1 MLILMKAATNPD
13 AVATVCRAVE
23 ELGLVPHPIPGATRV
38 AIGVTGNTGPVD
50 ETPIRGLPGV
60 VDVIRVT
67 KPYKLTSREMKPDDT
82 VVVVGGIRI
91 GEQRPVVIAGPCS
104 VETREQTIET
114 ARRVKA
120 GGAHLLRGGA
130 FKPRTSP
137 YAFQGLGEKGLEILA
152 EARDLTGLP
161 LVTEVIGVE
170 VFEAVEAVTDI
181 LQIGARNM
189 QNYPLLR
196 RAGKS
201 RKPVLLKRGQSATLE
216 EFLLAAEYLLAEGN
230 RNVILCERGIR
241 TFSDHSRYTL
251 DINIVPELKS
261 LTHLPVLVDPS
272 HASGKREMV
281 VPLARAAFAAGADGV
296 IVEVHPYPDKA
307 LSDGRQSLNLQLFAE
322 MMRGLERY
330 VPQVEPEPAL
340 VA

>member
-1 MLILMKAATNPD
+1 MLILMKPGTNPD
-13 AVATVCRAVE
+13 AVAVVCRAVE

-50 ETPIRGLPGV
+50 ETPIRGLAGV

-114 ARRVKA
+114 AKRVKA

-152 EARDLTGLP
+152 EARDITGLP

-201 RKPVLLKRGQSATLE
+201 LKPVLLKRGQAATLE

-307 LSDGRQSLNLQLFAE
+307 LSDGRQSLDLQLFADL
-322 MMRGLERY
+322 MRGLERY
-330 VPQVEPEPAL
+330 VPEPAL

>member
-1 MLILMKAATNPD
+1 MLILMKPATTEETIAIVCK
-13 AVATVCRAVE
+13 AVT

-67 KPYKLTSREMKPDDT
+67 KPYKLTSREMKPEDT
-82 VVVVGGIRI
+82 IVDVCGIRI
-91 GEQRPVVIAGPCS
+91 GERRPVVIAGPCS

-114 ARRVKA
+114 AKRVKQ

-130 FKPRTSP
+130 YKPRTSP

-152 EARDLTGLP
+152 EARDVTGLP
-161 LVTEVIGVE
+161 LVTEVIGVD
-170 VFEAVEAVTDI
+170 VFEAVEAVTDV

-216 EFLLAAEYLLAEGN
+216 ELLLAAEYLLAEGN

-251 DINIVPELKS
+251 DINIVPELKA

-296 IVEVHPYPDKA
+296 IVEVHPFPDKA
-307 LSDGRQSLNLQLFAE
+307 LSDGRQSLNLDLFTE
-322 MMRGLERY
+322 MMRGLDRY
-330 VPQVEPEPAL
+330 VPDAQRAL

>member
-1 MLILMKAATNPD
+1 MLILMKPASSPD
-13 AVATVCRAVE
+13 QVALVCRAVE
-23 ELGLVPHPIPGATRV
+23 DLGLLPHPIPGATRV

-82 VVVVGGIRI
+82 VVTVGGIRI
-91 GEQRPVVIAGPCS
+91 GEQRPVVVAGPCS
-104 VETREQTIET
+104 VESREQTLET

-120 GGAHLLRGGA
+120 EGAHLLRGGA

-152 EARDLTGLP
+152 EAREITGLP

-170 VFEAVEAVTDI
+170 SFEAVEAVTDI

-201 RKPVLLKRGQSATLE
+201 RRPVLLKRMMSATLE
-216 EFLLAAEYLLAEGN
+216 ELLLAAEYLLAEGN

-241 TFSDHSRYTL
+241 TFCDHSRYTL
-251 DINIVPELKS
+251 DINIVPELKA
-261 LTHLPVLVDPS
+261 LTHLPVVVDPS

-296 IVEVHPYPDKA
+296 IVEVHPDPDQA
-307 LSDGRQSLNLQLFAE
+307 LSDGRQSLNLRLFE
-322 MMRGLERY
+322 SMMRGLERY
-330 VPQVEPEPAL
+330 VPETEPAPAL
-340 VA
+340 V

>member
-1 MLILMKAATNPD
+1 MLILMKPATTDD
-13 AVATVCRAVE
+13 AVARVCAAVV

-152 EARDLTGLP
+152 EARDITGLP

-230 RNVILCERGIR
+230 QNVILCERGIR

-307 LSDGRQSLNLQLFAE
+307 LSDGRQSLNLQLFGD

-330 VPQVEPEPAL
+330 VPEAEPAL

>member
-1 MLILMKAATNPD
+1 MLILMKPATTDDTVARVCAA
-13 AVATVCRAVE
+13 VV

-82 VVVVGGIRI
+82 VVVVGGVRI

-120 GGAHLLRGGA
+120 SGAHLLRGGA
-130 FKPRTSP
+130 YKPRTSP
-137 YAFQGLGEKGLEILA
+137 YAFQGLGEKGLDLLA
-152 EARDLTGLP
+152 EARDITGLP

-307 LSDGRQSLNLQLFAE
+307 LSDGRQSLNLDLFAE
-322 MMRGLERY
+322 LMRGLERY
-330 VPQVEPEPAL
+330 VPEADPEPAL

>member
-1 MLILMKAATNPD
+1 MLILMKQSSNPD
-13 AVATVCRAVE
+13 TIAQVCRAVR
-23 ELGLVPHPIPGATRV
+23 ELGLVPHPIPGATRT

-50 ETPIRGLPGV
+50 ETRVRGLPGV

-82 VVVVGGIRI
+82 VVVVGDVRI
-91 GEQRPVVIAGPCS
+91 GEHRPVVIAGPCS

-114 ARRVKA
+114 AKRVKA

-152 EARDLTGLP
+152 EARDITGLP

-201 RKPVLLKRGQSATLE
+201 LKPVLLKRGQSATLE

-230 RNVILCERGIR
+230 SKVILCERGIR

-261 LTHLPVLVDPS
+261 VTHLPVLVDPS

-307 LSDGRQSLNLQLFAE
+307 LSDGRQSLNLQLFADL
-322 MMRGLERY
+322 MRGLERY
-330 VPQVEPEPAL
+330 VPEAEPQPAL

>member
-1 MLILMKAATNPD
+1 MLILMKPATTKEEVARVCAA
-13 AVATVCRAVE
+13 VQ
-23 ELGLVPHPIPGATRV
+23 ELGLVPHPIPGATRI

-50 ETPIRGLPGV
+50 ETPIRGLGGV

-114 ARRVKA
+114 ARKVKA
-120 GGAHLLRGGA
+120 AGAHLLRGGA

-152 EARDLTGLP
+152 EARDITGLP

-170 VFEAVEAVTDI
+170 VFEAVESVTDI

-307 LSDGRQSLNLQLFAE
+307 LSDGRQSLNLELFTE

-330 VPQVEPEPAL
+330 VPEAAPAL

>member
-1 MLILMKAATNPD
+1 MLILMKPSPSPEAIAL
-13 AVATVCRAVE
+13 VCRAIE
-23 ELGLVPHPIPGATRV
+23 EMGLVPHPIPGATRV

-50 ETPIRGLPGV
+50 ETPIRGLPEV

-82 VVVVGGIRI
+82 VVVVGGVRI

-120 GGAHLLRGGA
+120 MGAHLLRGGA
-130 FKPRTSP
+130 YKPRTSP
-137 YAFQGLGEKGLEILA
+137 YAFQGLGEKGLDILA
-152 EARDLTGLP
+152 EARDITGLP

-201 RKPVLLKRGQSATLE
+201 HRPVLLKRGQSATLE

-330 VPQVEPEPAL
+330 VPDAEPAL

>member
-1 MLILMKAATNPD
+1 M
-13 AVATVCRAVE
+13 
-23 ELGLVPHPIPGATRV
+23 
-38 AIGVTGNTGPVD
+38 
-50 ETPIRGLPGV
+50 
-60 VDVIRVT
+60 
-67 KPYKLTSREMKPDDT
+67 
-82 VVVVGGIRI
+82 
-91 GEQRPVVIAGPCS
+91 
-104 VETREQTIET
+104 
-114 ARRVKA
+114 
-120 GGAHLLRGGA
+120 
-130 FKPRTSP
+130 
-137 YAFQGLGEKGLEILA
+137 
-152 EARDLTGLP
+152 
-161 LVTEVIGVE
+161 IGVE

-307 LSDGRQSLNLQLFAE
+307 LSDGRQSLNLQLFAD

-330 VPQVEPEPAL
+330 VPRSRARTGARRMNVAHLRLETASNALDAFNRLYAGEPYAFLCESLGEAGRNRFSFFGGRPSLIHRSSPTEITIEHTATGETRLDPRDLLRVASRRLSRSPRALPDMPPFSSGVVGYLGYDVVRRFERLPASPTGSRRRYPTASSSSL
-340 VA
+340 PRSSSSTTSWV

>member
-1 MLILMKAATNPD
+1 MLILMKPATTKEEVARVCAA
-13 AVATVCRAVE
+13 VQ
-23 ELGLVPHPIPGATRV
+23 ELGLVAHPIPGATRI

-50 ETPIRGLPGV
+50 ETPIRGLAGV

-114 ARRVKA
+114 AKRVKA
-120 GGAHLLRGGA
+120 AGAHLLRGGA

-152 EARDLTGLP
+152 EARDITGLP

-170 VFEAVEAVTDI
+170 VFEAVESVTDI

-307 LSDGRQSLNLQLFAE
+307 LSDGRQSLNLELFTE

-330 VPQVEPEPAL
+330 VPEAESAL

>member
-1 MLILMKAATNPD
+1 MLILMKPATTDDTVARVCAA
-13 AVATVCRAVE
+13 VV

-120 GGAHLLRGGA
+120 LGAHLLRGGA

-152 EARDLTGLP
+152 EARDITGLP

-230 RNVILCERGIR
+230 QNVILCERGIR

-307 LSDGRQSLNLQLFAE
+307 LSDGRQSLNLQLFGD
-322 MMRGLERY
+322 MMRGLGRY
-330 VPQVEPEPAL
+330 VPEAEPEPAL

>member
-1 MLILMKAATNPD
+1 MLILMKPATNPD
-13 AVATVCRAVE
+13 MVALVCSAVE
-23 ELGLVPHPIPGATRV
+23 DLGLVPHPIPGATRV

-82 VVVVGGIRI
+82 VVTVGGIRI

-170 VFEAVEAVTDI
+170 FFEAVEAVTDV

-201 RKPVLLKRGQSATLE
+201 GKPVLLKRMMSATLE

-241 TFSDHSRYTL
+241 TFCDHSRYTL

-296 IVEVHPYPDKA
+296 IVEVHPHPDKA
-307 LSDGRQSLNLQLFAE
+307 LSDGRQSLDLDLFADL
-322 MMRGLERY
+322 MRGLERY
-330 VPQVEPEPAL
+330 VPEPAVDL

>member
-1 MLILMKAATNPD
+1 MLILMKSATTPD
-13 AVATVCRAVE
+13 AVARVCHAVQ
-23 ELGLVPHPIPGATRV
+23 ELGLVAHAIPGATRV

-82 VVVVGGIRI
+82 VVEVCGIRI

-114 ARRVKA
+114 AKRVKA
-120 GGAHLLRGGA
+120 AGAHLLRGGA

-152 EARDLTGLP
+152 EAREITGLP

-296 IVEVHPYPDKA
+296 IVEVHPYPDRA
-307 LSDGRQSLNLQLFAE
+307 LSDGRQSLNLALFADL
-322 MMRGLERY
+322 MRGLDRY
-330 VPQVEPEPAL
+330 VPEAETAGAL

>member
-1 MLILMKAATNPD
+1 MLILMKPATTDDTVARVCAA
-13 AVATVCRAVE
+13 VV

-82 VVVVGGIRI
+82 VVVVGGVRI

-120 GGAHLLRGGA
+120 SGAHLLRGGA
-130 FKPRTSP
+130 YKPRTSP
-137 YAFQGLGEKGLEILA
+137 YAFQGLGEKGLDILA
-152 EARDLTGLP
+152 EARDITGLP

-307 LSDGRQSLNLQLFAE
+307 LSDGRQSLNLKLFAD

-330 VPQVEPEPAL
+330 VPEAEPEPAL

>member
-1 MLILMKAATNPD
+1 MLILMKPATTDD
-13 AVATVCRAVE
+13 AVARVCAAVV

-120 GGAHLLRGGA
+120 LGAHLLRGGA

-152 EARDLTGLP
+152 EARDITGLP

-230 RNVILCERGIR
+230 QNVILCERGIR

-307 LSDGRQSLNLQLFAE
+307 LSDGRQSLNLQLFGD

-330 VPQVEPEPAL
+330 VPEAEPEPAL

>member
-1 MLILMKAATNPD
+1 MLILMKPATTDDTVARVCAA
-13 AVATVCRAVE
+13 VV

-152 EARDLTGLP
+152 EARDITGLP

-170 VFEAVEAVTDI
+170 VFEAVEAVTDV

-307 LSDGRQSLNLQLFAE
+307 LSDGRQSLNLKLFAD

-330 VPQVEPEPAL
+330 VPEAEPEPAL

>member
-1 MLILMKAATNPD
+1 MLILMKPATNPD
-13 AVATVCRAVE
+13 AVAVVCRAVE

-120 GGAHLLRGGA
+120 GGAQLLRGGA

-152 EARDLTGLP
+152 EARDITGLP

-307 LSDGRQSLNLQLFAE
+307 LSDGRQSLNLELFAE

-330 VPQVEPEPAL
+330 VPRTEPEPAL

>member
-1 MLILMKAATNPD
+1 MLILMKPATTAEN
-13 AVATVCRAVE
+13 VALVCRAVE

-67 KPYKLTSREMKPDDT
+67 RPYKLTSREMKPDDT
-82 VVVVGGIRI
+82 VVTVGGIRI

-114 ARRVKA
+114 AKRVKA
-120 GGAHLLRGGA
+120 GGAQLLRGGA

-152 EARDLTGLP
+152 EAREVTGLP

-201 RKPVLLKRGQSATLE
+201 AKPVLLKRGQSATLE

-296 IVEVHPYPDKA
+296 IVEVHPYPDQA
-307 LSDGRQSLNLQLFAE
+307 LSDGRQSQNLQLFTD
-322 MMRGLERY
+322 MMLGLERY
-330 VPQVEPEPAL
+330 VPERTGEPAL

>member
-1 MLILMKAATNPD
+1 MLILMKSATNPD
-13 AVATVCRAVE
+13 TIALVCRAVE

-114 ARRVKA
+114 AKRVKA
-120 GGAHLLRGGA
+120 GGAQLLRGGA

-152 EARDLTGLP
+152 EARDITGLP

-307 LSDGRQSLNLQLFAE
+307 LSDGRQSLNLELFAD

-330 VPQVEPEPAL
+330 VPQAASEPAL

>member
-1 MLILMKAATNPD
+1 
-13 AVATVCRAVE
+13 
-23 ELGLVPHPIPGATRV
+23 
-38 AIGVTGNTGPVD
+38 
-50 ETPIRGLPGV
+50 
-60 VDVIRVT
+60 
-67 KPYKLTSREMKPDDT
+67 
-82 VVVVGGIRI
+82 VVGGIRI

-114 ARRVKA
+114 AKRVKA

-152 EARDLTGLP
+152 EARDITGLP

-170 VFEAVEAVTDI
+170 FFEAVEAVTDI

-307 LSDGRQSLNLQLFAE
+307 LSDGRQSLNLELFAD

-330 VPQVEPEPAL
+330 VPEPSPAL

>member
-1 MLILMKAATNPD
+1 MLILMKSATTPD
-13 AVATVCRAVE
+13 AVARVCHAVQ
-23 ELGLVPHPIPGATRV
+23 ELGLVAHPIPGATRV

-82 VVVVGGIRI
+82 VVDVCGIRI

-114 ARRVKA
+114 AKRVKA
-120 GGAHLLRGGA
+120 AGAHLLRGGA

-152 EARDLTGLP
+152 EAREITGLP

-296 IVEVHPYPDKA
+296 IVEVHPYPDRA
-307 LSDGRQSLNLQLFAE
+307 LSDGRQSLNLALFADL
-322 MMRGLERY
+322 MRGLDRY
-330 VPQVEPEPAL
+330 VPEAETAGAL

>member
-1 MLILMKAATNPD
+1 MLILMKPATNPD
-13 AVATVCRAVE
+13 AVAVVCRAVE
-23 ELGLVPHPIPGATRV
+23 EQGLVPHPIPGATRV

-114 ARRVKA
+114 AKRVKA
-120 GGAHLLRGGA
+120 GGAQLLRGGA

-152 EARDLTGLP
+152 EAREITGLP

-307 LSDGRQSLNLQLFAE
+307 LSDGRQSLNLQLFADL
-322 MMRGLERY
+322 MRGLERY
-330 VPQVEPEPAL
+330 VPQAEPEPAL

>member
-1 MLILMKAATNPD
+1 MLILMKSATSPD
-13 AVATVCRAVE
+13 AVALVCRAVE
-23 ELGLVPHPIPGATRV
+23 ELGLVPHPIPGTTRV

-50 ETPIRGLPGV
+50 EAPIRSLPGV

-67 KPYKLTSREMKPDDT
+67 RPYKLTSREMKPEDT

-104 VETREQTIET
+104 VETREQTLET

-137 YAFQGLGEKGLEILA
+137 YTFQGLGEKALEILA
-152 EARDLTGLP
+152 EARDITGLP
-161 LVTEVIGVE
+161 LVTEVIGIE
-170 VFEAVEAVTDI
+170 VFEAVEAVADV

-201 RKPVLLKRGQSATLE
+201 GKPVLLKRGQSATLE

-296 IVEVHPYPDKA
+296 IVEVHPHPDKA
-307 LSDGRQSLNLQLFAE
+307 LSDGRQSLNLELFADL
-322 MMRGLERY
+322 MRGLERF
-330 VPQVEPEPAL
+330 VPEAEGAL

>member
-1 MLILMKAATNPD
+1 MLILMKSGTNQD
-13 AVATVCRAVE
+13 AVALVCRAVE
-23 ELGLVPHPIPGATRV
+23 ELGLVPHPIPGTTRV

-82 VVVVGGIRI
+82 VVVVGDIRI

-104 VETREQTIET
+104 VETREQTVET
-114 ARRVKA
+114 AKRVKA

-152 EARDLTGLP
+152 EARDITGLP

-216 EFLLAAEYLLAEGN
+216 EFLLAAEYLLSEGN

-330 VPQVEPEPAL
+330 VPQPNPEPAL

>member
-1 MLILMKAATNPD
+1 MLILMKPATNPD
-13 AVATVCRAVE
+13 AVAVVCRAVT
-23 ELGLVPHPIPGATRV
+23 ELGLVPHPIPGATRI

-50 ETPIRGLPGV
+50 ETPIRGLPDV

-152 EARDLTGLP
+152 EARDITGLP

-307 LSDGRQSLNLQLFAE
+307 LSDGRQSLNLQLFSE

-330 VPQVEPEPAL
+330 VPESEAAL

>member
-1 MLILMKAATNPD
+1 MLILMKPATNEETI
-13 AVATVCRAVE
+13 AIVCRAVR
-23 ELGLVPHPIPGATRV
+23 ELGLVPHPIPGVTRV

-50 ETPIRGLPGV
+50 EAPIRGLPGV
-60 VDVIRVT
+60 VDVMRVT
-67 KPYKLTSREMKPDDT
+67 RPYKLTSREMKPEDT
-82 VVVVGGIRI
+82 IVEVGGVRI
-91 GEQRPVVIAGPCS
+91 GEERPVVIAGPCS
-104 VETREQTIET
+104 VETREQTIDV
-114 ARRVKA
+114 ARLVKR

-137 YAFQGLGEKGLEILA
+137 YAFQGLGEKGLDILA

-161 LVTEVIGVE
+161 LITEVIGVE
-170 VFEAVEAVTDI
+170 VFEAVESITDI

-201 RKPVLLKRGQSATLE
+201 RKPVLLKRGPSATLE
-216 EFLLAAEYLLAEGN
+216 ELLLAAEYLLAEGN

-251 DINIVPELKS
+251 DINIVPELKA
-261 LTHLPVLVDPS
+261 LTHLPVIVDPS

-296 IVEVHPYPDKA
+296 IVEVHPSPDRA
-307 LSDGRQSLNLQLFAE
+307 LSDGRQSLDPGLFLE
-322 MMRGLERY
+322 MMRGLERF
-330 VPQVEPEPAL
+330 VPDAQPAL

>member
-1 MLILMKAATNPD
+1 MLILMKPATNPD
-13 AVATVCRAVE
+13 AVAVVCRAIE

-114 ARRVKA
+114 AKRVKA

-152 EARDLTGLP
+152 EARDITGLP

-296 IVEVHPYPDKA
+296 IVEVHPHPDKA
-307 LSDGRQSLNLQLFAE
+307 LSDGRQSLNLQLFAD

-330 VPQVEPEPAL
+330 VPQSESEPAL

>member
-1 MLILMKAATNPD
+1 MLILMKPNPEAAQVASVCD
-13 AVATVCRAVE
+13 AIRD
-23 ELGLVPHPIPGATRV
+23 LGLVPHPIPGATRV

-50 ETPIRGLPGV
+50 ETPIRSLPGV
-60 VDVIRVT
+60 VDVLRVT

-82 VVVVGGIRI
+82 VVDVRGVRI

-104 VETREQTIET
+104 VESREQTLEA
-114 ARRVKA
+114 ARRVKE
-120 GGAHLLRGGA
+120 GGAHMLRGGA

-137 YAFQGLGEKGLEILA
+137 YAFQGLGEQGLEILA
-152 EARDLTGLP
+152 EAREVTGLP

-170 VFEAVEAVTDI
+170 VFEAVEAVTDV

-196 RAGKS
+196 RAGRS
-201 RKPVLLKRGQSATLE
+201 RKPVLLKRMMSATLE

-241 TFSDHSRYTL
+241 TFCDHSRYTL
-251 DINIVPELKS
+251 DINIVPELKA

-272 HASGKREMV
+272 HASGKRERV
-281 VPLARAAFAAGADGV
+281 VPLARAGFAAGADGV
-296 IVEVHPYPDKA
+296 IVEVHPRPDSA
-307 LSDGRQSLNLQLFAE
+307 LSDGRQSLDLTLFAE
-322 MMRGLERY
+322 MMRDLDRY
-330 VPQVEPEPAL
+330 VPTPAPRAAL

>member
-1 MLILMKAATNPD
+1 MLILMKTASDQEAI
-13 AVATVCRAVE
+13 ARVCSAVE
-23 ELGLVPHPIPGATRV
+23 ELGLMPHPIPGALRV

-50 ETPIRGLPGV
+50 ESPIRGLPGV

-82 VVVVGGIRI
+82 VVTVAGIRI
-91 GEQRPVVIAGPCS
+91 GAQRPVVIAGPCS
-104 VETREQTIET
+104 VESREQTIET
-114 ARRVKA
+114 ARRVKE
-120 GGAHLLRGGA
+120 GGGHLLRGGA

-137 YAFQGLGEKGLEILA
+137 YAFQGLGERGLEILA
-152 EARDLTGLP
+152 EAREITGLP

-170 VFEAVEAVTDI
+170 SFEAVEAVTDV

-201 RKPVLLKRGQSATLE
+201 SKPVLLKRGPSATLE

-230 RNVILCERGIR
+230 PNVILCERGIR

-296 IVEVHPYPDKA
+296 IVEVHPHPEKA
-307 LSDGRQSLNLQLFAE
+307 LSDGRQSLSPELFAE
-322 MMRGLERY
+322 MMRGLDRY
-330 VPQVEPEPAL
+330 VPEPEPAL

>member
-1 MLILMKAATNPD
+1 MKPATTEETIAIVCK
-13 AVATVCRAVE
+13 AVT

-67 KPYKLTSREMKPDDT
+67 KPYKLTSREMKPEDT
-82 VVVVGGIRI
+82 IVDVCGIRI

-114 ARRVKA
+114 AKRVKQ

-130 FKPRTSP
+130 YKPRTSP

-152 EARDLTGLP
+152 EAREVTGLP
-161 LVTEVIGVE
+161 LVTEVIGVD
-170 VFEAVEAVTDI
+170 VFEAVEAVTDV

-216 EFLLAAEYLLAEGN
+216 ELLLAAEYLLAEGN

-251 DINIVPELKS
+251 DINIVPELKA

-296 IVEVHPYPDKA
+296 IVEVHPFPDKA
-307 LSDGRQSLNLQLFAE
+307 LSDGRQSLNLDLFTE
-322 MMRGLERY
+322 MMRGLDRY
-330 VPQVEPEPAL
+330 VPDAQRAL

>member
-1 MLILMKAATNPD
+1 MLILMKPATNPD
-13 AVATVCRAVE
+13 AVSVVCRAVE
-23 ELGLVPHPIPGATRV
+23 ALGLVAHPIPGATRV

-82 VVVVGGIRI
+82 IVEVAGIRI

-114 ARRVKA
+114 AKRVKA
-120 GGAHLLRGGA
+120 GGAHMLRGGA
-130 FKPRTSP
+130 YKPRTSP

-152 EARDLTGLP
+152 EARDVTGLP
-161 LVTEVIGVE
+161 LVTEVIGVD

-216 EFLLAAEYLLAEGN
+216 ELLLAAEYLLAEGN

-251 DINIVPELKS
+251 DINIVPELKA
-261 LTHLPVLVDPS
+261 LTHLPVIVDPS

-307 LSDGRQSLNLQLFAE
+307 LSDGRQSLNLDLFADL
-322 MMRGLERY
+322 MRGLERY
-330 VPQVEPEPAL
+330 VPEPRPAL

>member
-1 MLILMKAATNPD
+1 MLILMKSATDQAAI
-13 AVATVCRAVE
+13 ATVCRAVE

-82 VVVVGGIRI
+82 VVVVGGVRI

-120 GGAHLLRGGA
+120 LGAHLLRGGA
-130 FKPRTSP
+130 YKPRTSP
-137 YAFQGLGEKGLEILA
+137 YAFQGLGEAGLEILA
-152 EARDLTGLP
+152 EARDITGLP
-161 LVTEVIGVE
+161 LVTEVIGVD

-201 RKPVLLKRGQSATLE
+201 SKPVLLKRGQSATLE

-296 IVEVHPYPDKA
+296 IVEVHPHPDKA
-307 LSDGRQSLNLQLFAE
+307 LSDGRQSLNLDLFVE
-322 MMRGLERY
+322 MMRGLDRY
-330 VPQVEPEPAL
+330 VPEARPAL

>member
-1 MLILMKAATNPD
+1 MLILMKSATTPD
-13 AVATVCRAVE
+13 AVARVCHAVQ
-23 ELGLVPHPIPGATRV
+23 ELGLVAHPIPGATRV

-82 VVVVGGIRI
+82 VVEVCGIRI

-120 GGAHLLRGGA
+120 AGAHLLRGGA

-152 EARDLTGLP
+152 EAREITGLP

-296 IVEVHPYPDKA
+296 IVEVHPYPDRA
-307 LSDGRQSLNLQLFAE
+307 LSDGRQSLNLALFADL
-322 MMRGLERY
+322 MRGLDRY
-330 VPQVEPEPAL
+330 VPEAEAAGAL

>member
-1 MLILMKAATNPD
+1 
-13 AVATVCRAVE
+13 
-23 ELGLVPHPIPGATRV
+23 
-38 AIGVTGNTGPVD
+38 
-50 ETPIRGLPGV
+50 
-60 VDVIRVT
+60 
-67 KPYKLTSREMKPDDT
+67 LTSREMKPDDT
-82 VVVVGGIRI
+82 IVVVGGIRI

-104 VETREQTIET
+104 VEMREQTVET
-114 ARRVKA
+114 AKRVKA
-120 GGAHLLRGGA
+120 AGAHMLRGGA
-130 FKPRTSP
+130 YKPRTSP

-152 EARDLTGLP
+152 EARDVTGLP

-216 EFLLAAEYLLAEGN
+216 ELLLAAEYLLAEGN

-251 DINIVPELKS
+251 DINIVPELKA

-307 LSDGRQSLNLQLFAE
+307 LSDGRQSLNLDLFNE
-322 MMRGLERY
+322 MMRGLDRY
-330 VPQVEPEPAL
+330 VPVPAPAPAL

>member
-1 MLILMKAATNPD
+1 MLILMKSATNPD
-13 AVATVCRAVE
+13 AVAVVCRAVE

-114 ARRVKA
+114 AKRVKA

-152 EARDLTGLP
+152 EARDITGLP

-307 LSDGRQSLNLQLFAE
+307 LSDGRQSLNLQLFAD

>member
-1 MLILMKAATNPD
+1 MLILMKPATNPD
-13 AVATVCRAVE
+13 AVALVCRAVE

-114 ARRVKA
+114 AKSVKA

-152 EARDLTGLP
+152 EARDITGLP

-307 LSDGRQSLNLQLFAE
+307 LSDGRQSLNLQLFAD

-330 VPQVEPEPAL
+330 VPAPEPAF

>member
-1 MLILMKAATNPD
+1 MLILMKPATADDTVARVCAA
-13 AVATVCRAVE
+13 VV

-82 VVVVGGIRI
+82 VVVVGGVRI

-120 GGAHLLRGGA
+120 SGAHLLRGGA
-130 FKPRTSP
+130 YKPRTSP
-137 YAFQGLGEKGLEILA
+137 YAFQGLGEKGLDILA
-152 EARDLTGLP
+152 EARDITGLP

-307 LSDGRQSLNLQLFAE
+307 LSDGRQSLNLDLFAE
-322 MMRGLERY
+322 LMRGLERY
-330 VPQVEPEPAL
+330 VPEADPEPAL